1 MAILVYIENTDGT
14 LKKSAF
20 EAASYAKAI
29 ADQLGDSVT
38 ALSIGNVDKSELE
51 KLGKYGV
58 SKVLDANQD
67 KLQSF
72 VNKAYASIIASAAK
86 QEGSKVVVLSNSFS
100 GKGLG
105 PRVAAKL
112 DAGFADGAINLP
124 TFNGDSMEIK
134 KTAFSNKAFAT
145 EVINSAVK
153 VIAVNPN
160 AFEVKEVGGSA
171 EVVDFTP
178 DLQDQ
183 DFNVMVKEIVRAT
196 DKVSL
201 PEAEIV
207 VSAGRGL
214 KGPENWGMVEEL
226 ADVLGAATAC
236 SKPVS
241 DAGWRPHS
249 EHVGQT
255 GIVVS
260 PNLYIAIGI
269 SGAIQHLA
277 GVSSS
282 KTIVV
287 INKDPEAPF
296 FKVADY
302 GIVGDAFDIVPKL
315 TALPRSLRSRAAQC
329 HNPSTPSPSPTGR
342 PGTGACGPR
351 LSFPSSSTSA
361 SSAST
366 APSSSASCSS
376 SCPVGGSSTSAPS
389 TGQRTALAGCSSP
402 SPCYA
407 RPHRSLSRPTRR
419 PSSPAS
425 WAQTAQSTSPRASS

>member
-1 MAILVYIENTDGT
+1 MAILVYIENTDGS

-20 EAASYAKAI
+20 EVASYAKAI
-29 ADQLGDSVT
+29 ADQLGDTVT

-67 KLQSF
+67 KLKSF
-72 VNKAYASIIASAAK
+72 VNKAYASIIAAAAK
-86 QEGSKVVVLSNSFS
+86 QEDAKVVVLSNSFS

-124 TFNGDSMEIK
+124 TFNGESMEVK

-145 EVINSAVK
+145 EVINSSVK

-160 AFEVKEVGGSA
+160 AFEVNDVGGTA
-171 EVVDFTP
+171 EIVDFTP
-178 DLQDQ
+178 AIQDQ

-226 ADVLGAATAC
+226 AEVLGAATAC

-302 GIVGDAFDIVPKL
+302 GIVGDAFEIVPKL
-315 TALPRSLRSRAAQC
+315 TQAIK
-329 HNPSTPSPSPTGR
+329 NIKNN
-342 PGTGACGPR
+342 
-351 LSFPSSSTSA
+351 
-361 SSAST
+361 
-366 APSSSASCSS
+366 
-376 SCPVGGSSTSAPS
+376 
-389 TGQRTALAGCSSP
+389 
-402 SPCYA
+402 
-407 RPHRSLSRPTRR
+407 
-419 PSSPAS
+419 
-425 WAQTAQSTSPRASS
+425 

>member
-1 MAILVYIENTDGT
+1 MAILVYIENTDGS

-20 EAASYAKAI
+20 EVASYAKAI
-29 ADQLGDSVT
+29 ADQLGDTVT

-67 KLQSF
+67 KLKSF
-72 VNKAYASIIASAAK
+72 VNKAYASIIAAAAK
-86 QEGSKVVVLSNSFS
+86 QEDAKVVVLSNSFS

-124 TFNGDSMEIK
+124 TFNGESMEVK

-145 EVINSAVK
+145 EVINSSVK

-160 AFEVKEVGGSA
+160 AFEVKEVGGTA
-171 EVVDFTP
+171 EIIDFTP
-178 DLQDQ
+178 AIQDQ

-226 ADVLGAATAC
+226 AEVLGAATAC

-302 GIVGDAFDIVPKL
+302 GIVGDAFEIVPKL
-315 TALPRSLRSRAAQC
+315 TQAIK
-329 HNPSTPSPSPTGR
+329 NIKNN
-342 PGTGACGPR
+342 
-351 LSFPSSSTSA
+351 
-361 SSAST
+361 
-366 APSSSASCSS
+366 
-376 SCPVGGSSTSAPS
+376 
-389 TGQRTALAGCSSP
+389 
-402 SPCYA
+402 
-407 RPHRSLSRPTRR
+407 
-419 PSSPAS
+419 
-425 WAQTAQSTSPRASS
+425 